1 MDIWIVYHHSGEVIG
16 VYDNEDKADEVCIA
30 LAGDGGG
37 TERRTL
43 NETIP
48 A

>member
-16 VYDNEDKADEVCIA
+16 VYDAEAEADAVLMAI
-30 LAGDGGG
+30 GGSG
-37 TERRTL
+37 GATEHRTL